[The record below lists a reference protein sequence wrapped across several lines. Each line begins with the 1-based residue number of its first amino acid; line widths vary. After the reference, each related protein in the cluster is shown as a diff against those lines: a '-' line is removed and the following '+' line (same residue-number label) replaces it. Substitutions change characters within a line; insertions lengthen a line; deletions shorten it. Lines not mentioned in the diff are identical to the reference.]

1 MKLFDFEKSIPQKIL
16 DRGMDYHY
24 EGAVLELLDHEEGE
38 WRALVLGSR
47 SAPYQVQISLN
58 GEDVLNWSCTCPYTA
73 GAVCKHVVAA
83 LYELREIMEL
93 EAEENAG
100 QEPAAAD
107 IAQPEVTPG
116 GLFARFKDLS
126 DAEQRS
132 VKIAALYWHSFAPAQ
147 FVDVFNRSNF
157 KYDGLPLKPG
167 DFRSLADKLVRQ
179 GFLVRKKGEHQC
191 VHHFAHEL
199 CERFF
204 TKDAD
209 FSKIVW
215 AIRAAFRH
223 SFWQYANSPADFFR
237 EMRFARY
244 TNDPDV
250 FRQNHLNLIRCHNRE
265 YSQAS
270 LLDFWLSSQF
280 DTEKLE
286 ALPDRI
292 RDFLLIEKLNL
303 QTFELTA
310 PGGWFHY
317 AVSRLPAMHHQ
328 EGFSAARLAAQ
339 ILLFRGD
346 WKGLER
352 VIAYAKPSDSEALR
366 GAWRLLHG
374 DTGGA
379 LQSFDAS
386 LKIIRKE
393 AGGRRE
399 ELKSLPGIFQTLARF
414 KTRDGAWLP
423 KIGKHIAQVDKD
435 YSTYRPVYR
444 WLDAVRLFLQNDQ
457 KTAVYKL
464 KGPEHTPFMLNF
476 FKFFCAYWIDD
487 RLVNRRELEAFFHQ
501 VADNGYDWLAAQTLA
516 LWNHLEPGDEEREK
530 TEARYFDQLGAV
542 EPLWRLLPRIEAWEN
557 SLNMLSLIGES
568 NQKSAAKN
576 DARLVWMVD
585 FQKGRIMARQQSY
598 GKNGWTKGRPVAY
611 DRLQRRELDCL
622 TEQDQRIIAAVGFAD
637 GAELTLYEPLVWR
650 ELCNHPLLFLWQSP
664 GTAVQLLEGELH
676 LNVREEGDGYRV
688 SLSHPVKSSGLQ
700 IIKEMPT
707 RYLLIDV
714 DERLLNIA
722 RAIGGDS
729 LLVPPQGA
737 EQLKEVIAGLSGI
750 VAVQS
755 VFEDENLPAVE
766 PDARIHLHLLPVGDG
781 FHVETYTK
789 PFRDAPPYVRPGEG
803 APTLITLLEGRR
815 TSTTRDLRAEEEAL
829 RQLLIQTPILVELQP
844 LQGIWELEETEQC
857 LQLLL
862 QIEPMVQ
869 SGDIV
874 LEWPKGEKFRI
885 AKVAEL
891 NQLRLDIRGRG
902 HWFEVD
908 GELAVDEDRVLTIQ
922 ELLKLSEEQGQ
933 FIELSSG
940 KFLALTEEF
949 KRRLREASGLLKMQ
963 KKGGALQ
970 LHPLAAPALDDFIGS
985 LQQVTTDEAFRDARE
1000 RLEAAFAKKFKPSKK
1015 FKATLRSYQREG
1027 FEWLHRCAA
1036 WGVGACLADDMGL
1049 GKTIQALAVLTDR
1062 AQQGPALVVAPA
1074 SVCRN
1079 WRAETEKFAPALRPV
1094 LFGEGDR
1101 EAMIVEAGPGDLVIV
1116 TYDLMTREHDH
1127 FVKKT
1132 FATVILDE
1140 AQAIKNRATKRSE
1153 TAMQLQADFR
1163 MILTGTPL
1171 ENHLGELWNLFQF
1184 INPGLLGTIEQFNEQ
1199 FTLPIE
1205 KYRDEERR
1213 EQLRKLAQP
1222 FILRRRKDEVLKEL
1236 PEKTEVTLTVELPP
1250 EERAFYEALRRS
1262 AIEKLTADTD
1272 AKGGEQHL
1280 RILAELMRLRRAACH
1295 PRLVDENAG
1304 FTSSA
1309 KLRLFAEIVEELLD
1323 NGHKALVFSQFVGH
1337 LKILEAYL
1345 REKKISYQYLDGQ
1358 TPLPKRQERIEAFQ
1372 AGEGDLFLIS
1382 LKAGGVGLNLTAADY
1397 VIHTDPWW
1405 NPAVEDQAT
1414 DRAHRIG
1421 QEKPVTVYRLVAENT
1436 IEEKILQL
1444 HEQKR
1449 DLADSLLAGTD
1460 VSARMTAADLLALMQ
1475 DES

>member
-1 MKLFDFEKSIPQKIL
+1 MKLFDFEKNIPQKIL

-38 WRALVLGSR
+38 WRGLVLGSR
-47 SAPYQVQISLN
+47 SAPYQVKVSLD
-58 GEDVLNWSCTCPYTA
+58 GEDILSWSCTCPYTT
-73 GAVCKHVVAA
+73 GAVCKHVVAV
-83 LYELREIMEL
+83 LYELQEIMEL
-93 EAEENAG
+93 EAEGNDG
-100 QEPAAAD
+100 QEPAATAPVNS
-107 IAQPEVTPG
+107 AAMNGE
-116 GLFARFKDLS
+116 LFARFKDLS

-132 VKIAALYWHSFAPAQ
+132 VKIATLCWNPFAPAL
-147 FVDVFNRSNF
+147 FVDIFNRSNF
-157 KYDGLPLKPG
+157 KYNGSPMKAA
-167 DFRSLADKLVRQ
+167 DFRALADKLVNQ
-179 GFLVRKKGEHQC
+179 GFLVRKRGEYQC
-191 VHHFAHEL
+191 VQSFAHEL

-204 TKDAD
+204 AKDAD
-209 FSKIVW
+209 FNKIVW
-215 AIRAAFRH
+215 AIRASSRH
-223 SFWQYANSPADFFR
+223 SFWQYHQLPADFFR

-244 TNDPDV
+244 TGEPDV
-250 FRQNHLNLIRCHNRE
+250 FRRNYFNLVNHHHRE
-265 YSQAS
+265 YNQTF
-270 LLDFWLSSQF
+270 LLDFWLSPPF
-280 DTEKLE
+280 DAQRLE
-286 ALPDRI
+286 ALPERI
-292 RDFLLIEKLNL
+292 RDFLLTEKLNV
-303 QTFELTA
+303 QTFELS
-310 PGGWFHY
+310 PSGGWFHY
-317 AVSRLPAMHHQ
+317 AVSRLPIMHP
-328 EGFSAARLAAQ
+328 EDRRPVARLAAQ
-339 ILLFRGD
+339 LYLLRGD

-352 VIAYAKPSDSEALR
+352 ALAYARPADAEAIR
-366 GAWRLLHG
+366 GIWRLLHG

-379 LQSFDAS
+379 LESFDAS
-386 LKIIRKE
+386 LKIVRKE
-393 AGGRRE
+393 AGSRRE
-399 ELKSLPGIFQTLARF
+399 ELKSLFGIFQILARL

-423 KIGKHIAQVDKD
+423 KIEKHIAQLQKE

-444 WLDAVRLFLQNDQ
+444 WLDAVRLFLQNDR
-457 KTAVYKL
+457 KAAVHKL
-464 KGPEHTPFMLNF
+464 KEQEYTPVLLNF
-476 FKFFCAYWIDD
+476 FKFFCAYWIDE
-487 RLVNRRELEAFFHQ
+487 RLVDRRELEAFFRQ

-516 LWNHLEPGDEEREK
+516 LWNQLEPGDEEREK
-530 TEARYFDQLGAV
+530 AEARYFDQLGGV
-542 EPLWRLLPRIEAWEN
+542 EPLWRLLPRIEEWEN
-557 SLNMLSLIGES
+557 ALNMLSMIGAL
-568 NQKSAAKN
+568 NQKAAGKH
-576 DARLVWMVD
+576 DSRLVWMVD
-585 FQKGRIMARQQSY
+585 FQYKRIMARHQSY

-611 DRLQRRELDCL
+611 DRLQRRELDCM
-622 TEQDQRIIAAVGFAD
+622 TEQDQRIVAALGF
-637 GAELTLYEPLVWR
+637 GSGTELHVREELVWK

-664 GTAVQLLEGELH
+664 GTAVQLLEDKLH
-676 LNVREEGDGYRV
+676 LSVREEGDGYRV
-688 SLSHPVKSSGLQ
+688 SLSHPVESSGLQ
-700 IIKEMPT
+700 IVKEMPT
-707 RYLLIDV
+707 RYLVIEV
-714 DERLLNIA
+714 DERLSNIA
-722 RAIGGDS
+722 RAIGGGS
-729 LLVPPQGA
+729 LRVPPQGA
-737 EQLKEVIAGLSGI
+737 ERLKEVVAGLSGI
-750 VAVQS
+750 VSVQS

-766 PDARIHLHLLPVGDG
+766 PDDRLHLHLLPVGDG
-781 FHVETYTK
+781 FHVELYVK
-789 PFRDAPPYVRPGEG
+789 PFREAPPYVKPGEG
-803 APTLITLLEGRR
+803 APTLITLLAGQR
-815 TSTTRDLRAEEEAL
+815 TSTTRDLKAENK
-829 RQLLIQTPILVELQP
+829 ELKRVLAQIP
-844 LQGIWELEETEQC
+844 MLERHSSRQGIWELEEAEQC

-862 QIEPMVQ
+862 QIEPLVQ
-869 SGDIV
+869 QGDLI

-885 AKVAEL
+885 AKVAEFD
-891 NQLRLDIRGRG
+891 QLRLDIRGRG
-902 HWFEVD
+902 HWFEVE
-908 GELAVDEDRVLTIQ
+908 GELAVDEDQVLTIQ
-922 ELLKLSEEQGQ
+922 ELLRLSEEQGQ
-933 FIELSSG
+933 FIELSAG

-949 KRRLREASGLLKMQ
+949 KRRLREASGLLKPQ
-963 KKGGALQ
+963 KKGGPLQ

-985 LQQVTTDEAFRDARE
+985 LRQVTTDAAFRDSRE
-1000 RLEAAFAKKFKPSKK
+1000 RLEAAFAQQFKPSKK

-1027 FEWLHRCAA
+1027 FEWLQRCAA

-1049 GKTIQALAVLTDR
+1049 GKTIQALAVLMDR

-1079 WRAETEKFAPALRPV
+1079 WRAETEKFAPGLRPI

-1101 EAMIVEAGPGDLVIV
+1101 EATIDEAGPGDLIIV

-1184 INPGLLGTIEQFNEQ
+1184 INPGLLGTIEQFNDQ

-1213 EQLRKLAQP
+1213 DQLRKLVQP

-1304 FTSSA
+1304 FASSA

-1345 REKKISYQYLDGQ
+1345 QEKKIAYQYLDGQ

-1372 AGEGDLFLIS
+1372 SGQGDLFLIS

-1421 QEKPVTVYRLVAENT
+1421 QDKPVTVYRLVAENT

-1460 VSARMTAADLLALMQ
+1460 VSARMTAADLLALMAE
-1475 DES
+1475 D